1 MVECS
6 AQTDGY
12 RKTSNEEISTCSSRQ
27 FKYVPNESFPSLW
40 TVSIPVS
47 VSKASHNAVHFILK
61 WQVDQGVSDDCLQRR
76 NYEEDSGMSSYH

>member
-6 AQTDGY
+6 AWTDGY

-40 TVSIPVS
+40 TVSIS
-47 VSKASHNAVHFILK
+47 TSHKVVKQFIL
-61 WQVDQGVSDDCLQRR
+61 S
-76 NYEEDSGMSSYH
+76 

>member
-6 AQTDGY
+6 AWTHGY

-40 TVSIPVS
+40 TVSIS
-47 VSKASHNAVHFILK
+47 TSHKVVKQFILSENGRLIRVFQMIVFRGRIMK
-61 WQVDQGVSDDCLQRR
+61 RIQG
-76 NYEEDSGMSSYH
+76 